1 MERIKEG
8 LSNEEVMR
16 YKQKYGLNELFK
28 KENTTILKKILDVF
42 KEPMLLLLLCTTIIY
57 FMLGEFQEGIVMLI
71 FVLFVCSITFF
82 QQWKADRTM
91 NALKN
96 LVSPEIHVLRDAKK
110 IKIKSSELV
119 PNDIIYISQGERIP
133 ADCEVVEASNFYVD
147 EAILTGESEPAY
159 KQCKKKC
166 DGIDDYWKEYM
177 LYAGTLAISGTCT
190 AIVKKIGASTEYG
203 KIGKSIYEAREEDTP
218 LQKKVGGLVK
228 ILAAIGAVLCIAVIF
243 ISYMSTQNFINSIL
257 SGITL
262 AMAIIPEEF
271 PVVLAV
277 FLSMGAFRLA
287 KKNVIMR
294 KISAV
299 ETLGSTTV
307 LCVDKTGTITENKM
321 KVSKVFY
328 DKKSHND
335 TNSLSKEFSMVSLLA
350 CQKDSTD
357 PLEKAI
363 IEVAKKN
370 MSVYELEN
378 LEICK
383 KFDFNSNTKIMA
395 NVYIMDDRYYISA
408 KGSPES
414 IIKLCKCNKET
425 LEEIKLKVDFFATKG
440 LRVIALADGTS
451 EKLFGKLDEYSLSFK
466 GIYGLQD
473 SPREGVQEAI
483 KSCNTA
489 GIRVVMI
496 TGDYYKT
503 AVAIGENIG
512 LKFSNISV
520 TGEEI
525 DRMTDV
531 ELMRVVKE
539 CNIFSRVIPEHKMR
553 IVNAL
558 RYNGEIVAMTG
569 DGVNDAPAL
578 KKADIGIA
586 MGGRGTEVAKEA
598 ADMILLDDNFT
609 TIVDSVRDGRR
620 IFDNIRKAMIY
631 IFIIHIPIITLALFS
646 PIFELPQILLPMHI
660 MLLELII
667 DPTCSII
674 FEIEPAES
682 YIMNQPPRSTKEP
695 LLTQEMVKKV
705 LMQGTTMFLA
715 AFLPF
720 HYLVDNGVTVEFAR
734 SFSLTTLIVGNIILV
749 LVNSSNTK
757 SIIEVLMDNRNKSRI
772 LINIMTVLVLI
783 SIIYMPVLQSLF
795 KTSSLGLKT
804 FTEALGLGV
813 ISTGWWEIVKLFN
826 RIRKL

>member
-1 MERIKEG
+1 MERIKVG

-28 KENTTILKKILDVF
+28 KEDTGILKKIIDVL

-82 QQWKADRTM
+82 QKWKTDKTM

-147 EAILTGESEPAY
+147 EAILTGESELAY

-166 DGIDDYWKEYM
+166 NGIDDYWKEYM
-177 LYAGTLAISGTCT
+177 LYAGTLVVSGTGV
-190 AIVKKIGASTEYG
+190 AIVRKIGTSTEYG

-218 LQKKVGGLVK
+218 LQKKVEDLVK
-228 ILAAIGAVLCIAVIF
+228 VLAVIGAVLCIAVILLCY
-243 ISYMSTQNFINSIL
+243 INTQNFINSIL

-328 DKKSHND
+328 DNKSPDDVNY
-335 TNSLSKEFSMVSLLA
+335 LSKEFSMVSILA

-363 IEVAKKN
+363 IGVAKKN
-370 MSVYELEN
+370 IAVCELEK

-383 KFDFNSNTKIMA
+383 KFDFNSNTKRMA
-395 NVYIMDDRYYISA
+395 NVYIMDDCYHISA
-408 KGSPES
+408 KGSPEA
-414 IIKLCKCNKET
+414 INKLCKFNTEE
-425 LEEIKLKVDFFATKG
+425 LEEIKREVDLFASKG

-451 EKLFGKLDEYSLSFK
+451 EKLFEELEDYSLSFK

-473 SPREGVQEAI
+473 SPRVGVVEAI

-503 AVAIGENIG
+503 AVAIGEEIG
-512 LKFSNISV
+512 LKFSNSSI

-525 DRMTDV
+525 DHMTDA
-531 ELMRVVKE
+531 ELMNAVKE
-539 CNIFSRVIPEHKMR
+539 CDIFSRVIPEHKMR
-553 IVNAL
+553 IIKAL
-558 RYNGEIVAMTG
+558 RDNGEIVAMTG

-674 FEIEPAES
+674 FEIEPEEP
-682 YIMNQPPRSTKEP
+682 YIMNQPPRSPKEP

-720 HYLVDNGVTVEFAR
+720 HYLVDSGVTVEYAR

-749 LVNSSNTK
+749 FVNSSNTK
-757 SIIEVLMDNRNKSRI
+757 PITEVLLDNRNKSRI
-772 LINIMTVLVLI
+772 LINIISVLVLI
-783 SIIYMPVLQSLF
+783 SIIYMPILQSLF
-795 KTSSLGLKT
+795 KTSPLYLKT
-804 FTEALGLGV
+804 FTKAIVLGG
-813 ISTGWWEIVKLFN
+813 ISTGWWEIVKLFH